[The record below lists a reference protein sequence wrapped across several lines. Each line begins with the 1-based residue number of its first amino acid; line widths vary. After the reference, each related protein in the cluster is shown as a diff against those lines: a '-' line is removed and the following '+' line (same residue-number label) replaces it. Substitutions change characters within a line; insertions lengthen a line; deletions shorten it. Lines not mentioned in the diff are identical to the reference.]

1 VSWRAAAWALG
12 GLVAALAALRATPM
26 AKVVLWSP
34 MRGRVL
40 IDGVPA
46 AGAVLAREFNWHWG
60 NKQGGD
66 RVVADGAGEF
76 SFPALFGR
84 MLLGQVLP
92 HEPVIEQVMTID
104 YGGKS
109 YGAWYHFNH
118 DDSLDAE
125 NDGRPIVM
133 TCRLDAQ
140 PSPHGRI
147 MGLCEFE

>member
-1 VSWRAAAWALG
+1 VSWRAAGWTLG

-40 IDGVPA
+40 IDGAPA

-76 SFPALFGR
+76 SFSALFGR

-92 HEPVIEQVMTID
+92 HEPVIKQAMTIEFQGVT
-104 YGGKS
+104 YKAWSCYKGS
-109 YGAWYHFNH
+109 YKPN
-118 DDSLDAE
+118 SE
-125 NDGRPIVM
+125 NGGRPIKV
-133 TCRLDAQ
+133 TCHLEAERSL
-140 PSPHGRI
+140 HGGVS
-147 MGLCEFE
+147 GLCDFD

>member
-1 VSWRAAAWALG
+1 
-12 GLVAALAALRATPM
+12 M

-40 IDGVPA
+40 INDKPA

-66 RVVADGAGEF
+66 RVVADTMGQFA
-76 SFPALFGR
+76 FPAIFGR

-92 HEPVIEQVMTID
+92 HEPVIEQVMTIEHA
-104 YGGKS
+104 GES
-109 YGAWYHFNH
+109 YGAWYHFNR
-118 DDSLDAE
+118 DYVLDAE
-125 NDGRPIVM
+125 NDGKPIVV
-133 TCRLDAQ
+133 TCRLDAE
-140 PSPHGRI
+140 SAAHGRV